1 MIAQNTTNKPLS
13 DRQEKFCQIKANEDV
28 SHSEAY
34 RRAGYSPVGADRNSS
49 RLMVKDDIKARI
61 ADIRAEKAVELAV
74 TRELQT
80 ERYTDVARRCRDLGD
95 ITNEIRAYNGIDKL
109 HGLAIDKTETTETV
123 PEATAEQ
130 LEEFRRISQ
139 EILYRKHL
147 AQDNTLAGCMSGCR
161 ESDNSG
167 PLSQKQ
173 G

>member
-130 LEEFRRISQ
+130 LEEFRRVSQ
-139 EILYRKHL
+139 EILARKHL
-147 AQDNTLAGCMSGCR
+147 QAVVEETGLLEQ
-161 ESDNSG
+161 E
-167 PLSQKQ
+167 Q